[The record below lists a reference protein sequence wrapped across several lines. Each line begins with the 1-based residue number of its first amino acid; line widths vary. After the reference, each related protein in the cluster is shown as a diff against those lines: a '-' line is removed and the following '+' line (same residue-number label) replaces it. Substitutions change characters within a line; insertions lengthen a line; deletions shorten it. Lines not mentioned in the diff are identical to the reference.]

1 MHITFFWQ
9 FIFGQK
15 VYLMV
20 KLYMGYVIHI
30 DIYQFLSIHYFMSYV
45 ALAAFTEKGVPYFQK
60 NTN

>member
-1 MHITFFWQ
+1 
-9 FIFGQK
+9 
-15 VYLMV
+15 
-20 KLYMGYVIHI
+20 MGYVIHI